1 MALVPAVVAHDAQ
14 LLTCETCVCHPSARQ
29 LSSLQKHVDKFR
41 SGFLAGLQ
49 RSALARK
56 RRENEGKCAVSL
68 PRSSYPWPDNV
79 CVWRNRAAATPEQ
92 AAYTGDW

>member
-1 MALVPAVVAHDAQ
+1 MPKM
-14 LLTCETCVCHPSARQ
+14 LTCKSVCHPSARQ

-56 RRENEGKCAVSL
+56 RRENEGTCVAVFL
-68 PRSSYPWPDNV
+68 PCSSTRGV
-79 CVWRNRAAATPEQ
+79 A
-92 AAYTGDW
+92 